1 MKKIN
6 LVAFL
11 IGFMAMVSVAQI
23 PNRCSYVTPR
33 QTDNWF
39 FYSNGGIQFTDAGVV
54 SNNLPDGQNNLPL
67 GNGTAALSDEN
78 GQLLIYTTGQRVY
91 NRDHMN
97 ITGRDNLAGNLGST
111 QSALIIQNPSVS
123 QMMYVFTT
131 DQVTQEG
138 TKGLNYSR
146 VDMTAMSGN
155 GAVMEYDVPLLSN
168 GAPLLAGV
176 KKSNGID
183 YWVLAHSLDDN
194 KFHAFTVDASG
205 VSSSSIESSVGP
217 VISSDYNISDF
228 GGYMKFSPKGDKLA
242 LTSQGQR
249 NLQLFSFDNSTGR
262 VSNPVNIPVTF
273 PSDLHIPY
281 CVEFS
286 PDGTKLY
293 VTVIHRSNMNGIQN
307 TLYQYDLLNGNIET
321 KLNDAPMGDD
331 VIAVQ
336 LGRDGKI
343 YVLRRFEYVF
353 GAIEN
358 PNRSGTDCNYD
369 ENAISLSGA
378 KAYNGLPNFVASFLD
393 IPPVDYDTKCEDEST
408 QFFMLNTSNVD
419 NVDWNFGDTAS
430 ASNIITAGPT
440 DPVHDFSGPGDYTVT
455 FTENFNGKS
464 WTHTFPVTINPKPA
478 QSFPPDKDSAFI
490 VNGSA
495 LTVYAVPDMY
505 SYYWD
510 TDGST
515 NISYTIEKE
524 GMYTLLVEDMK
535 CCQRYDTLYVTGLQI
550 KVPSAF
556 SPDGNGLND
565 YFSALGPSEGVID
578 FSFTIYNKWG
588 QMVWETTNF
597 EDKWD
602 GKIGSSPAA
611 AGIYTWYINLNVPGN
626 EMRNG
631 KVKLTGTVML
641 FR

>member
-6 LVAFL
+6 LVALL

-39 FYSNGGIQFTDAGVV
+39 FYTNGGIQFTDAGVV
-54 SNNLPDGQNNLPL
+54 SNNLPAGENNLPL
-67 GNGTAALSDEN
+67 GNGTSVLSDEN
-78 GQLLIYTTGQRVY
+78 GQLLLYTTGMRVF
-91 NRDHMN
+91 NKDHQN
-97 ITGRDNLAGNLGST
+97 ITGRDNLAGNLGSP
-111 QSALIIQNPSVS
+111 QSALIVQNPAVS
-123 QMMYVFTT
+123 QMLYVFTT
-131 DQVTQEG
+131 DVFDELFT
-138 TKGLNYSR
+138 GLSYSR
-146 VDMTAMSGN
+146 VDLTAMSGN
-155 GAVMEYDVPLLSN
+155 GAVMEYDVQLLSN
-168 GAPLLAGV
+168 AAPLLAGV
-176 KKSNGID
+176 KKSNGTD
-183 YWVLAHSLDDN
+183 YWVLSHSLDDN
-194 KFHAFTVDASG
+194 KFHAFTVDANG
-205 VSSSSIESSVGP
+205 VSSSAEVSSAGNS
-217 VISSDYNISDF
+217 ISSDPNLYEF
-228 GGYMKFSPKGDKLA
+228 GGYMKFSAKGDKLA
-242 LTSQGQR
+242 VTSQGNR
-249 NLQLFSFDNSTGR
+249 TLQLFSFDNSTGK
-262 VSNPVNIPVTF
+262 VSNAVDIPVTF
-273 PSDLHIPY
+273 PSPLHIPY
-281 CVEFS
+281 SVEFS

-293 VTVIHRSNMNGIQN
+293 LTVIHRSNMNGIQN
-307 TLYQYDLLNGNIET
+307 TLYQYDLTNGNLET
-321 KLNDAPMGDD
+321 KLNDIPMGDD
-331 VIAVQ
+331 VIALQ

-430 ASNIITAGPT
+430 GSNNSITAGPT
-440 DPVHDFSGPGDYTVT
+440 NPVHDFSGPGDYTVT
-455 FTENFNGKS
+455 FTENYNGKS

-478 QSFPPDKDSAFI
+478 QSFPPESDSAFI

-495 LTVYAVPDMY
+495 ITRYAVPDMY

-515 NISYTIEKE
+515 NIGYTMTEV
-524 GMYTLLVEDMK
+524 GMYTVLVEDMN
-535 CCQRYDTLYVTGLQI
+535 CCQRLDTLTVTGLQI
-550 KVPSAF
+550 DVPSAF

>member
-11 IGFMAMVSVAQI
+11 IGFMAMVSVAQT

-39 FYSNGGIQFTDAGVV
+39 FYTNGGIQFTETGVV
-54 SNNLPDGQNNLPL
+54 SNNLPAGANNLPL
-67 GNGTAALSDEN
+67 GNGTSALSDEN
-78 GQLLIYTTGQRVY
+78 GDLLLYSSGLRIF
-91 NRDHMN
+91 NKDHQN
-97 ITGRDNLAGNLGST
+97 ITGRDKLTGDLGSN
-111 QSALIIQNPSVS
+111 QSSLIVQNPAVS
-123 QMMYVFTT
+123 QMLYVFTT
-131 DQVTQEG
+131 DIVDKDG
-138 TKGLNYSR
+138 TSGLNYSR
-146 VDMTAMSGN
+146 VDLTAMSGN

-176 KKSNGID
+176 KKANGID
-183 YWVLAHSLDDN
+183 YWVMGHSLDN
-194 KFHAFTVDASG
+194 KEFHAFTVDADG
-205 VSSSSIESSVGP
+205 VGTDAVVSSVGNT
-217 VISSDYNISDF
+217 ISSDYNLLEF
-228 GGYMKFSPKGDKLA
+228 NGYMKFSPKGDKLA
-242 LTSQGQR
+242 ITSQGKR
-249 NLQLFSFDNSTGR
+249 TLQLFSFDNSTGR
-262 VSNPVNIPVTF
+262 LSNPTDIAVTF
-273 PSDLHIPY
+273 PTPLHIPY
-281 CVEFS
+281 NVEFS

-293 VTVIHRSNMNGIQN
+293 LTVVHRSSMNGIQN

-321 KLNDAPMGDD
+321 KLNETPMSDD
-331 VIAVQ
+331 VIGVQ

-343 YVLRRFEYVF
+343 YVLRRNEYLF
-353 GAIEN
+353 GVIEN

-369 ENAISLSGA
+369 ENGIALNEA

-393 IPPVDYDTKCEDEST
+393 VRPLDYDTKCDGDDT
-408 QFFMLNTSNVD
+408 QFSMLNTSNID
-419 NVDWNFGDTAS
+419 NVDWNFGDPTSPA
-430 ASNIITAGPT
+430 NIVTGGT
-440 DPVHDFSGPGDYTVT
+440 TNPVHRFSAPGDYTVT
-455 FTENFNGKS
+455 YTENYGGKS
-464 WTHTFPVTINPKPA
+464 WTDSMRVTINPLPA
-478 QSFPPDKDSAFI
+478 ESFPPDKDSSFI

-515 NISYTIEKE
+515 NIGYTIEQE
-524 GMYTLLVEDMK
+524 GVYTVLVEDMN
-535 CCQRYDTLYVTGLQI
+535 CCQKMDTLTVTGLQI

-565 YFSALGPSEGVID
+565 YFSAIGPKEGVID
-578 FSFTIYNKWG
+578 YSFTIYNKWG

-602 GKIGSSPAA
+602 GKIGSSPAPT
-611 AGIYTWYINLNVPGN
+611 GIYTWYINLNVPGN
-626 EMRNG
+626 EMKNG
-631 KVKLTGTVML
+631 KVKLNGTVML